1 MKAISSDQLIFHVD
15 MDAFYASVEQAD
27 NPEYLGKPV
36 IIGASPGHRGVVAAC
51 SYEARKFGIH
61 SAMPISQAYARC
73 RDGIYLPVRM
83 KRYQEVS
90 RTIMA
95 AFNDFTPDVIQISVD
110 EAFLNMTG
118 TEKLF
123 GTPVET
129 GHKIKARIKIDTDLN
144 ISVGIAHNKFLAKL
158 ASEYKKPNGLYIV
171 QKGKEIEFIDSLKLG
186 DLWGLG
192 KKTLERLENYN
203 IFTPGDLRSIDQSQ
217 LENLLGSS
225 SGDFLYKIVRGI
237 DPGMYTGEIKNRSV
251 SNEITFGEDTKDAEV
266 LKLTLLELSY
276 KVMFRVLEAEEKGR
290 TVQLKLRYSDFTT
303 ITVRETHNSVINSA
317 EELFDIANK
326 LFHKKWKKSETIRLI
341 GLGLSSL
348 EDINTRGQIELFE
361 DSYEQSKKVEKVALE
376 IRRKGNKL
384 TKASLL
390 NRNIRNS

>member
-1 MKAISSDQLIFHVD
+1 MKAIKEKLIFHVD

-27 NPEYLGKPV
+27 NPEYKGKPV

-61 SAMPISQAYARC
+61 SAMPVSHAYARC

-83 KRYQEVS
+83 SRYQEVS
-90 RTIMA
+90 RIIMA
-95 AFNDFTPDVIQISVD
+95 SFYDFTPDVIQISVD

-123 GTPVET
+123 GTPEET
-129 GHKIKARIKIDTDLN
+129 AYKIKARIKKDTNLN

-158 ASEYKKPNGLYIV
+158 ASEYKKPDGLYIV
-171 QKGKEIEFIDSLKLG
+171 KKGEELKFIDSLELG

-192 KKTLERLENYN
+192 KKTLQRLENINITTPEELRSMDLSSLKELIGGSSGGFLYN
-203 IFTPGDLRSIDQSQ
+203 IS
-217 LENLLGSS
+217 
-225 SGDFLYKIVRGI
+225 RGI

-251 SNEITFGEDTKDAEV
+251 SNEITFGEDTKDPET

-276 KVMFRVLEAEEKGR
+276 KVMFRVLENEEKGR

-303 ITVRETHNSVINSA
+303 ITVRETHNSSINSA
-317 EELFDIANK
+317 EELFSIANK
-326 LFHKKWKKSETIRLI
+326 LLQKKWKKSEEIRLI

-348 EDINTRGQIELFE
+348 ENINTPGQIDLFE
-361 DSYEQSKKVEKVALE
+361 DSYKQNIKLEKVAMA
-376 IRRKGNKL
+376 IRKKGNKI

-390 NRNIRNS
+390 NRKA

>member
-1 MKAISSDQLIFHVD
+1 

>member
-1 MKAISSDQLIFHVD
+1 MKAIKEELIFHVD

-27 NPEYLGKPV
+27 NPEYRGKPV

-51 SYEARKFGIH
+51 SYEARKFGVH
-61 SAMPISQAYARC
+61 SAMPISHAYARC

-83 KRYQEVS
+83 SRYQEVS
-90 RTIMA
+90 RIIMA
-95 AFNDFTPDVIQISVD
+95 SFNDFTPDVIQISVD

-123 GTPVET
+123 GTPEET
-129 GHKIKARIKIDTDLN
+129 AHKIKARIQKDTNLN

-158 ASEYKKPNGLYIV
+158 ASEYKKPNGLYMV

-192 KKTLERLENYN
+192 KKTLQRLENINISTPAELRAMDESSLKKLLGGSFGGFLYN
-203 IFTPGDLRSIDQSQ
+203 IS
-217 LENLLGSS
+217 
-225 SGDFLYKIVRGI
+225 RGI
-237 DPGMYTGEIKNRSV
+237 DPGMHTGEIKNRSV
-251 SNEITFGEDTKDAEV
+251 SNEITFGEDTKDPET

-276 KVMFRVLEAEEKGR
+276 KVMFRVLDNDEKGR

-303 ITVRETHNSVINSA
+303 FTVRETHNFSINSA
-317 EELFDIANK
+317 EELFEIAIK
-326 LFHKKWKKSETIRLI
+326 LLYKKWKKTETIRLI
-341 GLGLSSL
+341 GLGLSSF
-348 EDINTRGQIELFE
+348 ENINTPGQIDLFE
-361 DSYEQSKKVEKVALE
+361 DNYKQNIKLEKVAMA
-376 IRRKGNKL
+376 IRKKGNKI

-390 NRNIRNS
+390 NRNSRSK

>member
-1 MKAISSDQLIFHVD
+1 

-27 NPEYLGKPV
+27 NPEYRGKPV
-36 IIGASPGHRGVVAAC
+36 IIGASPGHRGVVSAC

-61 SAMPISQAYARC
+61 SAMPISHAYARC

-95 AFNDFTPDVIQISVD
+95 AFDDFTPEVIQISVD
-110 EAFLNMTG
+110 EAFLDMTG

-123 GTPVET
+123 GSPIET
-129 GHKIKARIKIDTDLN
+129 ANRIKARIKSDTNLN
-144 ISVGIAHNKFLAKL
+144 ISIGIAHNKYLAKL
-158 ASEYKKPNGLYIV
+158 ASDYKKPDGLYIV
-171 QKGKEIEFIDSLKLG
+171 QKGKELEFIDSHKLG

-192 KKTLERLENYN
+192 KKTLARLENIN
-203 IFTPGDLRSIDQSQ
+203 ITTPKDLRNMDQAA
-217 LENLLGSS
+217 LEGLLGGS
-225 SGDFLYKIVRGI
+225 SGEFLYKVSRGI

-251 SNEITFGEDTKDAEV
+251 SNEITFREDTKDSEV

-276 KVMFRVLEAEEKGR
+276 QIMFRVLENEERGR
-290 TVQLKLRYSDFTT
+290 TVQLKLRYSDFKTT
-303 ITVRETHNSVINSA
+303 TVRETHSSPVKSA
-317 EELFDIANK
+317 EELFNIASK
-326 LFHKKWKKSETIRLI
+326 LLHKKWKKTDAIRLI

-348 EDINTRGQIELFE
+348 EGINTPGQIDLFE
-361 DSYEQSKKVEKVALE
+361 DNYKQNIKLEQVAMD
-376 IRRKGNKL
+376 IRKKGNKI

-390 NRNIRNS
+390 NRNTRGGE

>member
-1 MKAISSDQLIFHVD
+1 

-27 NPEYLGKPV
+27 NPDYRGKPV

-51 SYEARKFGIH
+51 SYEARKFGVH
-61 SAMPISQAYARC
+61 SAMPVSQAYSRC
-73 RDGIYLPVRM
+73 RNGIYLPVRM

-95 AFNDFTPDVIQISVD
+95 AFNNFTPDVIQISVD

-123 GTPVET
+123 GTPSET
-129 GHKIKARIKIDTDLN
+129 AYKIKAKIKEDTNLN
-144 ISVGIAHNKFLAKL
+144 ISIGIAHNKFLAKL
-158 ASEYKKPNGLYIV
+158 ASDYKKPDGLYIV
-171 QKGKEIEFIDSLKLG
+171 QKGRELEFIDSLKLG

-192 KKTLERLENYN
+192 KKTLEKLERIN
-203 IFTPGDLRSIDQSQ
+203 IFTPEDLREMDQSV
-217 LENLLGSS
+217 LEDLLGSS
-225 SGDFLYKIVRGI
+225 SGDFLYKIARGI

-251 SNEITFGEDTKDAEV
+251 SNEITFSEDTKDSEV

-276 KVMFRVLEAEEKGR
+276 KVMFRILENNEQGR

-303 ITVRETHNSVINSA
+303 ITVRETHTTPVKSA
-317 EELFDIANK
+317 EELFRIANK
-326 LFHKKWKKSETIRLI
+326 LLYKKWKKSEAIRLI

-348 EDINTRGQIELFE
+348 EDINTPGQIELFE
-361 DSYEQSKKVEKVALE
+361 DDYKQNIKLEKVAMTM
-376 IRRKGNKL
+376 RKKGNKI

-390 NRNIRNS
+390 NRKVRDDTT